1 MVRCR
6 NFQKTLV
13 IEIIPSPS
21 IKDKLIANFHRLF
34 YIWYRPFESNL
45 SAANPNLQHLKCQV
59 PQSDSDEFGDYLVL
73 MGAIMREEMVIN
85 WLNRCIE
92 LL

>member
-21 IKDKLIANFHRLF
+21 IKDKLIANFRRL
-34 YIWYRPFESNL
+34 YIIRYRPFEIKSERGK
-45 SAANPNLQHLKCQV
+45 P
-59 PQSDSDEFGDYLVL
+59 EFVKK
-73 MGAIMREEMVIN
+73 
-85 WLNRCIE
+85 
-92 LL
+92 

>member
-34 YIWYRPFESNL
+34 YIRYRRFEIKSERGKPEFVL
-45 SAANPNLQHLKCQV
+45 HLME
-59 PQSDSDEFGDYLVL
+59 EFDNIDCN
-73 MGAIMREEMVIN
+73 ARC
-85 WLNRCIE
+85 NRDNR
-92 LL
+92 

>member
-21 IKDKLIANFHRLF
+21 TMDKLTANFRRL
-34 YIWYRPFESNL
+34 YIIRYRPFESTL
-45 SAANPNLQHLKCQV
+45 SVANPNFANPNLEAFRKL
-59 PQSDSDEFGDYLVL
+59 P
-73 MGAIMREEMVIN
+73 
-85 WLNRCIE
+85 
-92 LL
+92 

>member
-34 YIWYRPFESNL
+34 YIRYRPFESNL
-45 SAANPNLQHLKCQV
+45 SAANPNLQF
-59 PQSDSDEFGDYLVL
+59 EGDKR
-73 MGAIMREEMVIN
+73 MID
-85 WLNRCIE
+85 LNKHQGGFIYENKNQTNYRDCDHACN
-92 LL
+92 LHP

>member
-21 IKDKLIANFHRLF
+21 FIDKLTANFRRL
-34 YIWYRPFESNL
+34 YIIRYRPLEIKSERGKPEFATNL
-45 SAANPNLQHLKCQV
+45 L
-59 PQSDSDEFGDYLVL
+59 DGE
-73 MGAIMREEMVIN
+73 I
-85 WLNRCIE
+85 
-92 LL
+92 